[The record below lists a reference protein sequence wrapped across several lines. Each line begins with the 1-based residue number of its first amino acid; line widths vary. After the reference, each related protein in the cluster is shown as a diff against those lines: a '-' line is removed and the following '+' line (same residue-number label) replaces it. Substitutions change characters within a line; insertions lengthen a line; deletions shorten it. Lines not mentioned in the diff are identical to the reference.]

1 MNYSVPPSISQALT
15 YELSLDGQIYQS
27 RVYWNVFGQRLYI
40 NISDQYGNS
49 VLTLPLIGSAPD
61 YPPVNLL
68 AGYFTTSTLYYYPV
82 DQVMT
87 VLPKMGSASNH
98 QRQHTQNQVQEL
110 CRVHSRHRIEEK
122 QLHHDHFCSPC
133 SVPPASCVF
142 AHRADGK

>member
-87 VLPKMGSASNH
+87 VLP
-98 QRQHTQNQVQEL
+98 
-110 CRVHSRHRIEEK
+110 
-122 QLHHDHFCSPC
+122 
-133 SVPPASCVF
+133 
-142 AHRADGK
+142 